1 MIEILQLGWHT
12 TIQDL
17 GRFGQQ
23 SLGVPTSG
31 AMDLNAFNWA
41 NKLLN
46 NDPNDACFEITIKGP
61 ILKFHRATY
70 ITITGAKVRLTL
82 NEDHIEM
89 YKPISIKKGDILHIS
104 NTTVGCRVYIAILGG
119 FQTETVLGSKSQFK
133 GLTFNDRIDKKSV
146 IAINKIPFVTKLAG
160 IKAHLIDYSN
170 INLKVYIG
178 PEYHLLNTSSRN
190 SLKIKQFTIS
200 SQNNRMGYRLNE
212 KIKQQ
217 LPEIWTAP
225 TLPGTV
231 QLTPEGT
238 LIILMRD
245 AQVTGGYARIFQ
257 LTDDAINL
265 LAQKST
271 LDQLKFEII
280 RYKE

>member
-23 SLGVPTSG
+23 SLGVPISG

-82 NEDHIEM
+82 NKDHIEM

-178 PEYHLLNTSSRN
+178 PEYYLLNTSSRN

>member
-271 LDQLKFEII
+271 LNQLKFEII